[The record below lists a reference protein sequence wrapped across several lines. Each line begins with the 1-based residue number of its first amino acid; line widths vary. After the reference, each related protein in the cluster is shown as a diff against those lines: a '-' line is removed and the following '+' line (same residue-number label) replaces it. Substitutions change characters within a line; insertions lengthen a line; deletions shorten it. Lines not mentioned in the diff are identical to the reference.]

1 MSALDEIVELYEAQ
15 HSDGYVAK
23 RFRSIEGPK
32 LVAIARA
39 AHELKDAN
47 LDYDSVFLDRLYR
60 TLAALEE
67 SATVLP

>member
-1 MSALDEIVELYEAQ
+1 MSTL
-15 HSDGYVAK
+15 
-23 RFRSIEGPK
+23 IEGPK